1 MPCYINQNK
10 IKNIYY
16 NKKPITKVY
25 QNREVI
31 WSQGNNFYTCSWTEI
46 GNLLNKVGEQ
56 QNWTIGLKHPLN
68 MKDGTQAEVRIIGL
82 QDTKLLST
90 HEKKDLSYFIEEEQ
104 EKDKPIYQV
113 DYTPYEDKKVPVHM
127 TLELTTCLSK
137 GIINELVDDNSSQT
151 WSTSALRAAMQKG
164 GAIYENLPDDFK
176 NLLLPVIKRT
186 GRTGSDGTIAPETSL
201 DYLFVPA
208 LTEYIGQNAAATYNV
223 NAREGRQYQAYGENL
238 AVQKQLI
245 TNPGQNI
252 MYYTRSP
259 ATFEDSL
266 YDYFWAIGA
275 SNNFSIYPSSTE
287 LGITFACC
295 I

>member
-1 MPCYINQNK
+1 M
-10 IKNIYY
+10 
-16 NKKPITKVY
+16 
-25 QNREVI
+25 
-31 WSQGNNFYTCSWTEI
+31 EI
-46 GNLLNKVGEQ
+46 RHSALLNILYIKDNKDIDLQ
-56 QNWTIGLKHPLN
+56 QKI
-68 MKDGTQAEVRIIGL
+68 
-82 QDTKLLST
+82 
-90 HEKKDLSYFIEEEQ
+90 
-104 EKDKPIYQV
+104 
-113 DYTPYEDKKVPVHM
+113 
-127 TLELTTCLSK
+127 
-137 GIINELVDDNSSQT
+137 
-151 WSTSALRAAMQKG
+151 
-164 GAIYENLPDDFK
+164 
-176 NLLLPVIKRT
+176 
-186 GRTGSDGTIAPETSL
+186 
-201 DYLFVPA
+201 